1 MMATATYNHY
11 REQLETYFDR
21 TARDAWAQLTSDAPV
36 SRIRQTVRAGRD
48 DMRAMLLSWLPDDL
62 YGRRILDAGCGT
74 GAAAVEMAK
83 RGAHVVAV
91 DVSAGLIDIA
101 RERAPAGLKIDWYAG
116 DMLDT
121 ALGSFDHILAMDS
134 LIHYPCRD
142 IVSALAELG
151 ERTTGSMI
159 FTAAPRTA
167 ALTVMHNVGLLFP
180 RKDRAPAIQPVA
192 IKKLHTAF
200 ATSPDFRGWHRGRD
214 QRISAGFYKSHGMEL
229 NWG

>member
-1 MMATATYNHY
+1 MMATATYNQY
-11 REQLETYFDR
+11 RAQLETYFDR
-21 TARDAWAQLTSDAPV
+21 TAREAWAQLTSDAPV

-48 DMRAMLLSWLPDDL
+48 DMRALLLSWLPEDL

-121 ALGSFDHILAMDS
+121 ALGSFDHIFAMDS
-134 LIHYPCRD
+134 LIHYPRRD
-142 IVSALAELG
+142 IVGALAELG

-159 FTAAPRTA
+159 FTVAPRTP

-180 RKDRAPAIQPVA
+180 RSDRAPAIQPVA
-192 IKKLHTAF
+192 IKKLHSAF
-200 ATSPDFRGWHRGRD
+200 ATSPEFRGWHQGRD
-214 QRISAGFYKSHGMEL
+214 QRISAGFYKSHGVEL